1 MCFADGCRL
10 YIRCLNMQYFPKP
23 HCCCWEVAPILIFVC
38 WEASASLGMAL
49 CLISLSVCLSPF
61 PFFTPSVCVRV
72 CVSMCVYLLWCV
84 MWCVFSYTWVCVCVC
99 VCGCVLLSAPFH
111 CSQPNYSFIWTV
123 FARAMI
129 YTCLCRLDCLELL
142 LLLLYSTPVQPK
154 LPDVFLTVWTCL
166 FSSPWGSPWYNRHS
180 SLGVM
185 NQVPSILHPEVHPD
199 ITVMVH

>member
-84 MWCVFSYTWVCVCVC
+84 MWCVFSYKWVCVCVC
-99 VCGCVLLSAPFH
+99 VWMCALVCSVSLLTAKLQFH
-111 CSQPNYSFIWTV
+111 MNSVRTCNDLYMSVQTWLFRIIV
-123 FARAMI
+123 AVI
-129 YTCLCRLDCLELL
+129 VQYTCTAKVARCVPYC
-142 LLLLYSTPVQPK
+142 VN
-154 LPDVFLTVWTCL
+154 L
-166 FSSPWGSPWYNRHS
+166 FVLFTLRFT
-180 SLGVM
+180 L
-185 NQVPSILHPEVHPD
+185 I
-199 ITVMVH
+199 